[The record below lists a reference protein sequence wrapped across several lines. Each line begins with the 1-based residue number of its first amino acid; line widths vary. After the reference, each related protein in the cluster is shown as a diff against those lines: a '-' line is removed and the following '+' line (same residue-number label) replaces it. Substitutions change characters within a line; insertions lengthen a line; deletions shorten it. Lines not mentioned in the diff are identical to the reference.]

1 MNSDRGQMEKEAFDF
16 LITDLL
22 SRNLRGVDKQRTLTA
37 HNMEDMLKNQLVP
50 SMFYLLMYAKSDK
63 PEVIGKNEFYD
74 VCPLI
79 LCLNANDKF
88 VTGLNFNFIPNDV
101 RARIMDLIVE
111 SNQKFYQEMEASN
124 INSIKTNNPLG
135 SMLISDKGVSSFLLF
150 VKSKTGLDVSKC
162 VRTYD
167 RKNIMNVRLIEYD
180 EWHYIP
186 YLSFKE
192 SIRGSKRISPA
203 SRSAAGALCLFCPF
217 LFC

>member
-1 MNSDRGQMEKEAFDF
+1 MKYLENYMNSDRGQMEKEAFDF

-192 SIRGSKRISPA
+192 SIRGSNIANIQRDVILN
-203 SRSAAGALCLFCPF
+203 R
-217 LFC
+217 

>member
-1 MNSDRGQMEKEAFDF
+1 MSKYLETYMKSNKDQMEKEAFDF

-22 SRNLRGVDKQRTLTA
+22 SRDLRGTDKQRTLTA
-37 HNMEDMLKNQLVP
+37 HNMEDMLKDQLVP

-79 LCLNANDKF
+79 MCLNVNDKF
-88 VTGLNFNFIPNDV
+88 VTGLNFNFLPNDV
-101 RARIMDLIVE
+101 RARILDLIVE
-111 SNQKFYQEMEASN
+111 SNQKFYQEIETSN
-124 INSIKTNNPLG
+124 INSIKVNDTLG
-135 SMLISDKGVSSFLLF
+135 SILISDKGVSSFLLF

-186 YLSFKE
+186 YLSFKD
-192 SIRGSKRISPA
+192 SIRGSSLANVQRDVIIGSDA
-203 SRSAAGALCLFCPF
+203 
-217 LFC
+217 

>member
-1 MNSDRGQMEKEAFDF
+1 MKYLETYLNSDRDQMEKEAFDF

-22 SRNLRGVDKQRTLTA
+22 SRNLRGADKQRTLTA

-79 LCLNANDKF
+79 MCLNVNNKF
-88 VTGLNFNFIPNDV
+88 VTGLNFNFLPNDV

-111 SNQKFYQEMEASN
+111 SNQKFYQEIETSN
-124 INSIKTNNPLG
+124 INSIKVNNALG
-135 SMLISDKGVSSFLLF
+135 SMFMSDKGVSSFLLF

-186 YLSFKE
+186 YLSFKD
-192 SIRGSKRISPA
+192 SIRGSSLANVQRDIITGSE
-203 SRSAAGALCLFCPF
+203 S
-217 LFC
+217 

>member
-1 MNSDRGQMEKEAFDF
+1 MKYLENYMNSDRGQMEKEAFDF

-186 YLSFKE
+186 YLSFKG
-192 SIRGSKRISPA
+192 SIRGSNIANIQRDVILN
-203 SRSAAGALCLFCPF
+203 R
-217 LFC
+217 

>member
-1 MNSDRGQMEKEAFDF
+1 VKYLETYLNSDRDQMEKEAFNF

-22 SRNLRGVDKQRTLTA
+22 SRNLRGTDKQRTLTA

-79 LCLNANDKF
+79 MCLNVNDKF
-88 VTGLNFNFIPNDV
+88 VTGLNFNFLPNDV
-101 RARIMDLIVE
+101 RARILDLIVE
-111 SNQKFYQEMEASN
+111 SNQKFYQEIETSN
-124 INSIKTNNPLG
+124 INSIKVNNTLG
-135 SMLISDKGVSSFLLF
+135 SMLMSDKGVSSFLLF

-186 YLSFKE
+186 YLSFKD
-192 SIRGSKRISPA
+192 SIRGSSLANVQRDIIIGSE
-203 SRSAAGALCLFCPF
+203 S
-217 LFC
+217 

>member
-1 MNSDRGQMEKEAFDF
+1 MKYLENYMNSDRGQMEKEAFDF

-192 SIRGSKRISPA
+192 SIRGSNIANIQRYVI
-203 SRSAAGALCLFCPF
+203 LNI
-217 LFC
+217 

>member
-1 MNSDRGQMEKEAFDF
+1 VKYLETYLNSDRDQMEKEAFNF

-22 SRNLRGVDKQRTLTA
+22 SRNLRGADKQRTLTA

-79 LCLNANDKF
+79 MCLNVNDKF
-88 VTGLNFNFIPNDV
+88 VTGLNFNFLPNDV
-101 RARIMDLIVE
+101 RARILDLIVE
-111 SNQKFYQEMEASN
+111 SNQKFYQEIETSN
-124 INSIKTNNPLG
+124 INSIKVNNPLG
-135 SMLISDKGVSSFLLF
+135 SILISDKGVSSFLLF

-186 YLSFKE
+186 YLSFKD
-192 SIRGSKRISPA
+192 SIRGSSLANVQRDIIIGSE
-203 SRSAAGALCLFCPF
+203 S
-217 LFC
+217 

>member
-111 SNQKFYQEMEASN
+111 SNQKFYQEMETSN
-124 INSIKTNNPLG
+124 INSIKTNNPLV

-150 VKSKTGLDVSKC
+150 VKSKTGLDVSIC
-162 VRTYD
+162 LRTYD
-167 RKNIMNVRLIEYD
+167 RKNIVNVRLIEYD

-192 SIRGSKRISPA
+192 SIRGSNIANIQRDVILN
-203 SRSAAGALCLFCPF
+203 R
-217 LFC
+217 

>member
-1 MNSDRGQMEKEAFDF
+1 MKYLETYMNSDRGKMEKESFDF

-22 SRNLRGVDKQRTLTA
+22 SRNLRGVDKQRTLTS
-37 HNMEDMLKNQLVP
+37 HNMEDALKNQLVP

-79 LCLNANDKF
+79 MCLNVDDKF
-88 VTGLNFNFIPNDV
+88 VTGLNFNFMPNDV
-101 RARIMDLIVE
+101 RARIIDLIVE
-111 SNQKFYQEMEASN
+111 SNQKFYQEMETSN
-124 INSIKTNNPLG
+124 INSIKTNNPLV

-167 RKNIMNVRLIEYD
+167 RKNIVNVRLIEYD
-180 EWHYIP
+180 EWIYIP
-186 YLSFKE
+186 YLSFKD
-192 SIRGSKRISPA
+192 SIRGSNLANIQRDVIMGTDA
-203 SRSAAGALCLFCPF
+203 
-217 LFC
+217 